1 MFALAGDMPTAA
13 FSPSAPTRN
22 ILKQLPGLAVAGP
35 DQGGIQMMRT
45 SVSRVHGKL
54 SLILI
59 CAALGACSSMQKS
72 SSSSAGEQSAAP
84 ITESSQPG
92 DKAAAS
98 SSGSP
103 SSSSA
108 TSKPGPNSDVNGK
121 PLPADAAAKNE
132 EARQLKRQLDEQ
144 DAQINRLRNEQ
155 QAEEARLD
163 ADTARSQDQQRS
175 AAAAGSQG
183 KPGANDE
190 AAVFPSGDNSATPA
204 GTAAAA
210 AAAAE
215 AAANTGSGAAVAATS
230 ERSVYFGYNEAMVSE
245 KYDDMLVA
253 NANYLKA
260 HPTFTAEVQGNCDDR
275 GSREYNLALGARRA
289 EAVKRALELAGANGT
304 HITAISY
311 GAEKPV
317 ATGHDEESFS
327 KNRRVDIIY

>member
-1 MFALAGDMPTAA
+1 
-13 FSPSAPTRN
+13 
-22 ILKQLPGLAVAGP
+22 
-35 DQGGIQMMRT
+35 MMRT
-45 SVSRVHGKL
+45 SVSRLYGKL

-59 CAALGACSSMQKS
+59 CTALGACSSMQKS

-84 ITESSQPG
+84 ISESPQPG
-92 DKAAAS
+92 DKAAAAN
-98 SSGSP
+98 GASP
-103 SSSSA
+103 ASSSS

-121 PLPADAAAKNE
+121 PLPADAAAKSE

-144 DAQINRLRNEQ
+144 DAQINRLRNDQ

-163 ADTARSQDQQRS
+163 ADTARSQDQSRP
-175 AAAAGSQG
+175 AAAQG
-183 KPGANDE
+183 KSGANDE
-190 AAVFPSGDNSATPA
+190 AAVFPAGDNSATPG

-215 AAANTGSGAAVAATS
+215 SAADNGSGAAVAATS

-253 NANYLKA
+253 NAAYLRA
-260 HPTFTAEVQGNCDDR
+260 HPNFTAEVQGNCDDR

-289 EAVKRALELAGANGT
+289 EAVKRALELAGANGS
-304 HITAISY
+304 HISAVSY

-317 ATGHDEESFS
+317 ATGHDEDSYS

>member
-1 MFALAGDMPTAA
+1 
-13 FSPSAPTRN
+13 
-22 ILKQLPGLAVAGP
+22 
-35 DQGGIQMMRT
+35 MMRT
-45 SVSRVHGKL
+45 SVSRLHGKI

-84 ITESSQPG
+84 ITESPQPA
-92 DKAAAS
+92 DKAASSGNSPAS
-98 SSGSP
+98 SST
-103 SSSSA
+103 
-108 TSKPGPNSDVNGK
+108 TSKPGPDSDVNGK
-121 PLPADAAAKNE
+121 PLPADAAAKSE

-163 ADTARSQDQQRS
+163 ADAARSQEQQRA

-183 KPGANDE
+183 KPAANDE
-190 AAVFPSGDNSATPA
+190 AAVFPAGDNSATPA

-215 AAANTGSGAAVAATS
+215 AAANDGSGAAVAATS
-230 ERSVYFGYNEAMVSE
+230 ERSVYFGYDEALVSE

-253 NANYLKA
+253 NANYLRA
-260 HPTFTAEVQGNCDDR
+260 HPNFTAEVQGNCDDR

-289 EAVKRALELAGANGT
+289 EAVKRALELAGANGS
-304 HITAISY
+304 HITAVSY

-317 ATGHDEESFS
+317 ATGHDEESYS

>member
-1 MFALAGDMPTAA
+1 
-13 FSPSAPTRN
+13 
-22 ILKQLPGLAVAGP
+22 
-35 DQGGIQMMRT
+35 MMRT
-45 SVSRVHGKL
+45 SVSRLHGKL

-84 ITESSQPG
+84 ISEAPQPG
-92 DKAAAS
+92 DKAA
-98 SSGSP
+98 SGGTSP
-103 SSSSA
+103 SSSSS
-108 TSKPGPNSDVNGK
+108 TSKAGPNSDVNGK
-121 PLPADAAAKNE
+121 PLPADAAAKSE

-163 ADTARSQDQQRS
+163 ADAARSQEQQRS

-183 KPGANDE
+183 KSGVNDE
-190 AAVFPSGDNSATPA
+190 AVVFPSGDNSATPA

-215 AAANTGSGAAVAATS
+215 AAANSGNGTGAAVAATS
-230 ERSVYFGYNEAMVSE
+230 ERSVYFGYNEALVSE

-253 NANYLKA
+253 NANYLRA

-289 EAVKRALELAGANGT
+289 EAVKRALELAGANGS
-304 HITAISY
+304 HITTVSY

-317 ATGHDEESFS
+317 ATGHDEESYS

>member
-1 MFALAGDMPTAA
+1 
-13 FSPSAPTRN
+13 
-22 ILKQLPGLAVAGP
+22 
-35 DQGGIQMMRT
+35 MMRT
-45 SVSRVHGKL
+45 SVSRLHGKL

-59 CAALGACSSMQKS
+59 CAALGACGSMQKS

-84 ITESSQPG
+84 ISESPQPG
-92 DKAAAS
+92 DKAASSSAS
-98 SSGSP
+98 SS
-103 SSSSA
+103 SSS

-121 PLPADAAAKNE
+121 PLPADAAAKSE

-144 DAQINRLRNEQ
+144 DAQINRLRNDQ

-163 ADTARSQDQQRS
+163 ADAARSQEQQRS

-183 KPGANDE
+183 KSGVNDE

-215 AAANTGSGAAVAATS
+215 AAANSGNGTGAAVAATS
-230 ERSVYFGYNEAMVSE
+230 ERSVYFGYNEALVSE

-253 NANYLKA
+253 NANYLRA
-260 HPTFTAEVQGNCDDR
+260 HPNFTAEVQGNCDDR

-289 EAVKRALELAGANGT
+289 EAVKRALELAGANGS
-304 HITAISY
+304 HITAVSY

-317 ATGHDEESFS
+317 ATGHDEDSWS

>member
-1 MFALAGDMPTAA
+1 
-13 FSPSAPTRN
+13 
-22 ILKQLPGLAVAGP
+22 
-35 DQGGIQMMRT
+35 MMRT
-45 SVSRVHGKL
+45 SVSRLYGKL
-54 SLILI
+54 FLILI

-84 ITESSQPG
+84 ISESSQPG
-92 DKAAAS
+92 GQAAAS
-98 SSGSP
+98 NSTSP
-103 SSSSA
+103 ASSSS
-108 TSKPGPNSDVNGK
+108 TTKPGPNSDVNGK
-121 PLPADAAAKNE
+121 PLPADEAAKSE

-163 ADTARSQDQQRS
+163 ADSARSQDQQRS
-175 AAAAGSQG
+175 AAAAGSRS
-183 KPGANDE
+183 GANDE
-190 AAVFPSGDNSATPA
+190 AAVFPAGDNSATPG

-215 AAANTGSGAAVAATS
+215 AAADNGSGAAVAATS
-230 ERSVYFGYNEAMVSE
+230 ERSVYFGYNEALVLE
-245 KYDDMLVA
+245 KYDGMLVA
-253 NANYLKA
+253 NAAYLRA

-289 EAVKRALELAGANGT
+289 EAVKRALELAGANGAR
-304 HITAISY
+304 ITAVSY

-317 ATGHDEESFS
+317 ATGHDEESYS

>member
-1 MFALAGDMPTAA
+1 
-13 FSPSAPTRN
+13 
-22 ILKQLPGLAVAGP
+22 
-35 DQGGIQMMRT
+35 MMRT
-45 SVSRVHGKL
+45 SVSRSYGNL

-84 ITESSQPG
+84 ISESPQPG

-98 SSGSP
+98 NSSSP
-103 SSSSA
+103 SSSST

-121 PLPADAAAKNE
+121 PLAADEAAKSE

-163 ADTARSQDQQRS
+163 ADSARSQ
-175 AAAAGSQG
+175 AAASGSQG

-190 AAVFPSGDNSATPA
+190 AAVFPSGDNSATPG

-215 AAANTGSGAAVAATS
+215 AAANDGSGAAVAATS
-230 ERSVYFGYNEAMVSE
+230 ERSVYFGYNEALVSE

-253 NANYLKA
+253 NANYLRA
-260 HPTFTAEVQGNCDDR
+260 HPNFTAEVQGNCDDR

-289 EAVKRALELAGANGT
+289 EAVKRALELAGANGG

-317 ATGHDEESFS
+317 ATGHDEESYS

>member
-1 MFALAGDMPTAA
+1 
-13 FSPSAPTRN
+13 
-22 ILKQLPGLAVAGP
+22 
-35 DQGGIQMMRT
+35 MMRT
-45 SVSRVHGKL
+45 SVSRLHGKL

-59 CAALGACSSMQKS
+59 CAALGACGSMQKS

-84 ITESSQPG
+84 ISESPQPG
-92 DKAAAS
+92 DKAASSNAS
-98 SSGSP
+98 SS
-103 SSSSA
+103 SSS

-121 PLPADAAAKNE
+121 PLPADAAAKSE

-144 DAQINRLRNEQ
+144 DAQINRLRNDQ

-163 ADTARSQDQQRS
+163 ADAARSQEQQRS

-183 KPGANDE
+183 KSGVNDE

-215 AAANTGSGAAVAATS
+215 AAANSGNGTGAAVAATS

-253 NANYLKA
+253 NANYLRA
-260 HPTFTAEVQGNCDDR
+260 HPNFTAEVQGNCDDR

-289 EAVKRALELAGANGT
+289 EAVKRALELAGANGS
-304 HITAISY
+304 HITAVSY

-317 ATGHDEESFS
+317 ATGHDEDSWS